1 MANRFLSNIR
11 INDEYTLPAQDGTAD
26 QIIATDGA
34 GNLSFVDAV
43 VPTADSGL
51 VYYEVKNSSGSTI
64 NKGKAVM
71 AVGTDGNSGH
81 ILIDEM
87 VADGSVDGI
96 YFIGILETTL
106 DNGDIGR
113 VIHFGEID
121 QFNTLGQNGETW
133 NDGDVL
139 WLDPANDG
147 DFTITEPN
155 GPNYK
160 IAAAIVKSAAT
171 NGKIHV
177 RVQNN
182 EGMHDLH
189 DVKLVS
195 PTVGDL
201 LIYDDA
207 SEVWEN
213 TSQNTGSA
221 KLPTGTT
228 AERPSSP
235 QIGSIRY
242 NTSTNKLELYNQ
254 FGWWNI
260 GPTYPTDGSS
270 SIITADSTLYTSDSD
285 EAADQQ
291 YTSGGGANLASSGD
305 NLNYLI
311 IQALGASTDTTIIY
325 DQFGSAGPSS
335 GQQTTY
341 NLTSDTFAIFY
352 NSNGS
357 FTEAMAKYLV
367 GLLTGEL
374 SPVVNTTYDLGISYC
389 MAFGFTNLCDTNHT
403 YVSNPSGIKVIYT
416 VNSGGLHIVKIDDPN
431 NNLVGIG
438 GTTINTRYNQT
449 YFIKAT

>member
-242 NTSTNKLELYNQ
+242 NTSTKQLELYNQ

-270 SIITADSTLYTSDSD
+270 SIITADSTLYTSDL
-285 EAADQQ
+285 E
-291 YTSGGGANLASSGD
+291 
-305 NLNYLI
+305 
-311 IQALGASTDTTIIY
+311 
-325 DQFGSAGPSS
+325 
-335 GQQTTY
+335 
-341 NLTSDTFAIFY
+341 
-352 NSNGS
+352 
-357 FTEAMAKYLV
+357 
-367 GLLTGEL
+367 
-374 SPVVNTTYDLGISYC
+374 
-389 MAFGFTNLCDTNHT
+389 
-403 YVSNPSGIKVIYT
+403 
-416 VNSGGLHIVKIDDPN
+416 
-431 NNLVGIG
+431 
-438 GTTINTRYNQT
+438 
-449 YFIKAT
+449 